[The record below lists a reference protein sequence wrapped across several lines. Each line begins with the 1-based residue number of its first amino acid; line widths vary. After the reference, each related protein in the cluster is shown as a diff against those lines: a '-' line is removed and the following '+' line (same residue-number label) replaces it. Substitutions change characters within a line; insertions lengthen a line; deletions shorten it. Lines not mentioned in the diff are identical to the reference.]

1 MFVLPCVSEAAGG
14 KDNLPTVIMEAMA
27 AGLPV
32 ISTPVAGVPEM
43 VEAGKT
49 GLLVPPKNST
59 ALAAAIE
66 QLMDNPAQA
75 REFGA
80 NGRVRATERFDIEE
94 SARALIQ
101 LF

>member
-1 MFVLPCVSEAAGG
+1 
-14 KDNLPTVIMEAMA
+14 MA
-27 AGLPV
+27 LV
-32 ISTPVAGVPEM
+32 
-43 VEAGKT
+43 
-49 GLLVPPKNST
+49 LVPAKNST

-66 QLMDNPAQA
+66 QLMDDPARA

-80 NGRVRATERFDIEE
+80 NGRARATELFDIEE